1 MVIPVPPKDSFDVE
15 PGRYAAKC
23 IDVRER
29 SQLERKASNKRLRIV
44 WEVKVPGGAES
55 VRYLVAKNYE
65 PTLTRHSELRD
76 DLISWLG
83 HDIQART
90 FDTATLKGREATI
103 TVTNIENDGWEKP
116 YCYPAL
122 IEPPEVEPDS
132 KDCRIVS
139 PRVVCG

>member
-55 VRYLVAKNYE
+55 VRYVVAKNYE
-65 PTLTRHSELRD
+65 PTLARHSELRD

-83 HDIQART
+83 HDSLRASFNT
-90 FDTATLKGREATI
+90 SA
-103 TVTNIENDGWEKP
+103 
-116 YCYPAL
+116 
-122 IEPPEVEPDS
+122 PEQSHTP
-132 KDCRIVS
+132 
-139 PRVVCG
+139 